1 MTIESVGIIVR
12 GFGSGSGYRFD
23 GDEIAT
29 SAFGLLAMTGC
40 GVRGA
45 GGWA

>member
-1 MTIESVGIIVR
+1 MIVR
-12 GFGSGSGYRFD
+12 GFGSETGSTFD